1 MQEQQYDVSTSPNGS
16 TNGSTNGGSSMPK
29 VGIAGGAALGG
40 GTLVLLARRRAKRK
54 REEESRVKKVE
65 GAALVAAN
73 KAKDT
78 AATVGTAVGS
88 KVRDGV
94 DRIAD
99 DRRLRTYAI
108 VGAAAAWLMLKL
120 AEVRQ
125 LRRLSKAG
133 AVGR

>member
-1 MQEQQYDVSTSPNGS
+1 VQQHYDVSTG
-16 TNGSTNGGSSMPK
+16 TNGSSPMPK

-54 REEESRVKKVE
+54 RAQASRAEKVE
-65 GAALVAAN
+65 AVAL
-73 KAKDT
+73 T
-78 AATVGTAVGS
+78 AATKAKGTATTVGS

-108 VGAAAAWLMLKL
+108 VGAGAAWLVLKV

-125 LRRLSKAG
+125 LRRLSKTG
-133 AVGR
+133 AFAR